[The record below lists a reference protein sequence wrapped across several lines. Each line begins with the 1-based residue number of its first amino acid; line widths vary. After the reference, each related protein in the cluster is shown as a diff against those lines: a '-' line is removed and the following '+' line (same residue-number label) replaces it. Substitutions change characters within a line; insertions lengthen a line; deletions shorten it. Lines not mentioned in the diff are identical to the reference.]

1 MFYNEADCAGFSLV
15 QRFSAASRGSALV
28 KRSKKKKIICIIYI
42 YILSNSLIG
51 PLMEVKDILATTNA
65 KQSTSALKAM
75 GKGTFYANK

>member
-1 MFYNEADCAGFSLV
+1 MKQTAQVSASCNALALRVEVRPLSKEA
-15 QRFSAASRGSALV
+15 
-28 KRSKKKKIICIIYI
+28 KKKKIICIIYI

>member
-1 MFYNEADCAGFSLV
+1 MY
-15 QRFSAASRGSALV
+15 
-28 KRSKKKKIICIIYI
+28 IYI

>member
-1 MFYNEADCAGFSLV
+1 MKQTAQVSASCNALALRVEVRPLSKEA
-15 QRFSAASRGSALV
+15 
-28 KRSKKKKIICIIYI
+28 KKKKKIICIIYI